1 MQYLLIWIVTIVI
14 GALLF
19 REYFWVNIIIM
30 FVLHFVNHRRCGEF
44 TKYAM
49 TTFLPVVATQVISAT
64 LGEQISRAYIVW
76 MIPILKQ
83 SGIPIPEN
91 LGEQVPFVMA
101 MLLFFAMEAF
111 SMWWVNVPIRRNH
124 SPFMRN
130 ILRKNSYRT
139 FSNQVANML
148 RSLDEETQWDTK
160 DFIRLNAEVDIL
172 CDNKARPKT
181 KDLLQ
186 ALQQSPGKNNITL
199 VIGEPGSGKSVAMRG
214 LCAALLKKCQK
225 TRRIPLYVNL
235 KHWNKNW
242 EGRLYPTQKDL
253 KNFILDS
260 FDQYG
265 MDHFLRNNFDDIMEN
280 GGWFFILDSY
290 DEIPFL
296 ADKNRIYSSHVS
308 KVIYDFLSSSGG
320 VLASRPFRSPD
331 ADPERVRNH
340 FRILPFN
347 EGQLIQFFRRDVGLS
362 KTACRTLFAER
373 SDIVDLSRT
382 PLLAS
387 LVRQYYR
394 EKRGWPANQR
404 ILYQELMTARVRRV
418 LEESGERNGITPE
431 LIMKMTAI
439 LAYKM
444 METESF
450 HSFLTL
456 EEAHVA
462 LPYPSRQVDTVAG
475 LLETAKI
482 CKINGANREMIT
494 FVHRRFMEFFVTQ
507 SGQFSRQTMQD
518 HLSDIW
524 TLGSY
529 YDVLALYGEIC
540 ELDDANT
547 LAKACYRVIM
557 EPGNDFQNIRNEN
570 CLYAINSLNFL
581 FNAFR
586 RRLRPVLPYITPIS
600 EKVLQALDAGCRDN
614 ACLAVF
620 ATVVPLLFQ
629 RCQED
634 ILVALL
640 DFKYKWISQYLSRI
654 FYRGGR
660 NSEELLLAYIE
671 NLNSYQDLTFLR
683 ELPVFL
689 FVFAKEKSLR
699 QYCFLRVMDIILAA
713 AAAAVFGGYAI
724 RILFSD
730 QLLFTLRDPMTWID
744 WFQSLPLSNQIF
756 NVASAVIVLLY
767 DAWLA
772 INTSILHAIL
782 ITSVALAGTVTDFT
796 PPAQIAYVVLLT
808 LLAMYRLPEIVTL
821 KLKLRKTKRKS
832 TFISGFLLGIGAFL
846 IWIMLLKAGVD
857 WISDWGLE
865 NPYVLISYSVLIL
878 LFGIFVYFNPTRLTL
893 DFIRLRAALREL
905 EKCGGTLS
913 RPQLERMLSG
923 IRGKQSRAKLIV
935 RLSHMNIQLT
945 GEWTHASRPIVGME
959 REDQL
964 LTSLDTKDLPLVR

>member
-1 MQYLLIWIVTIVI
+1 MRYLPMWFAAIAVGVV
-14 GALLF
+14 LF
-19 REYFWVNIIIM
+19 REYFWINIVIM
-30 FVLHFVNHRRCGEF
+30 FVLHLVNHRRCGEF

-49 TTFLPVVATQVISAT
+49 TTFLPMVMAQIISAA
-64 LGEQISRAYIVW
+64 LGERLSRAYSVW
-76 MIPILKQ
+76 MVPILER
-83 SGIPIPEN
+83 SGIPIPEK
-91 LGEQVPFVMA
+91 LGEQVPLVMA
-101 MLLFFAMEAF
+101 VLLFLAMEAF
-111 SMWWVNVPIRRNH
+111 SMWWVNIPIRRNR
-124 SPFMRN
+124 SSFMRN
-130 ILRKNSYRT
+130 ILRTNGYRT
-139 FSNQVANML
+139 FSNQVSNML
-148 RSLDEETQWDTK
+148 RDLDEETQWNTK

-181 KDLLQ
+181 KDLLH

-214 LCAALLKKCQK
+214 LCTALLKKCQK

-242 EGRLYPTQKDL
+242 EDSLYPTQKDL
-253 KNFILDS
+253 RNFILDS

-265 MDHFLRNNFDDIMEN
+265 VDHFLRKNFDEIMEN

-331 ADPERVRNH
+331 ADPKRVGNQ

-362 KTACRTLFAER
+362 KTACRALFAKR
-373 SDIVDLSRT
+373 ADIVDLART

-387 LVRQYYR
+387 LVWQYYR
-394 EKRGWPANQR
+394 EKRAWPVNQR
-404 ILYQELMTARVRRV
+404 KLYQELMTARIRRV
-418 LEESGERNGITPE
+418 LEESGERSGITPE
-431 LIMKMTAI
+431 LVMRMTAT

-444 METESF
+444 METESS
-450 HSFLTL
+450 HSYLTL
-456 EEAHVA
+456 EEAHAA

-482 CKINGANREMIT
+482 CKINGASREMIT

-507 SGQFSRQTMQD
+507 SSQFSQQTMRD

-547 LAKACYRVIM
+547 LAKTCHQVIM
-557 EPGNDFQNIRNEN
+557 DPSNDFRNIRNEK

-581 FNAFR
+581 FHAFR
-586 RRLRPVLPYITPIS
+586 RRLEPVMQYLMPIS
-600 EKVLQALDAGCRDN
+600 EKVLKALDAGCRDN

-620 ATVVPLLFQ
+620 ATVVPLLS
-629 RCQED
+629 RWCQED
-634 ILVALL
+634 ILVTLL
-640 DFKYKWISQYLSRI
+640 DFRYKWISQYLSRI
-654 FYRGGR
+654 FYRDGR

-671 NLNSYQDLTFLR
+671 NLNSYQDLAFLR

-699 QYCFLRVMDIILAA
+699 QYCYLRVADIILTA
-713 AAAAVFGGYAI
+713 AAAAVLGGYTI
-724 RILFSD
+724 QRLFSG
-730 QLLFTLRDPMTWID
+730 QLPFTLRDPMTWIA
-744 WFQSLPLSNQIF
+744 WFQGLPLPNQIS
-756 NVASAVIVLLY
+756 NVASAVLVLAY
-767 DAWLA
+767 NAWLA
-772 INTSILHAIL
+772 NEASILHAFL
-782 ITSVALAGTVTDFT
+782 TMSLMLAAMVTDLA
-796 PPAQIAYVVLLT
+796 PLAVAAYVVLLY
-808 LLAMYRLPEIVTL
+808 LFAVYRLPGIVTL
-821 KLKLRKTKRKS
+821 KLELHKTKRKVKVIGS
-832 TFISGFLLGIGAFL
+832 FLLGIGVLPICIMLLYVGLDWVSENPYFLIGYSILIFMLCIFVYINPAFL
-846 IWIMLLKAGVD
+846 I
-857 WISDWGLE
+857 
-865 NPYVLISYSVLIL
+865 
-878 LFGIFVYFNPTRLTL
+878 L
-893 DFIRLRAALREL
+893 DAARLRAALREL
-905 EKCGGTLS
+905 EKCGGTLP
-913 RPQLERMLSG
+913 RPRLEQMLRG
-923 IRGKQSRAKLIV
+923 IRGKRSRARLID

-945 GEWTHASRPIVGME
+945 GDWTHASRPVVGME

-964 LTSLDTKDLPLVR
+964 LTALDTKDLPLAR

>member
-19 REYFWVNIIIM
+19 QEFFWVNIIIM
-30 FVLHFVNHRRCGEF
+30 FVLHLVNHRRCGEF

-49 TTFLPVVATQVISAT
+49 TTFLPVIATQVISAT

-76 MIPILKQ
+76 MIPILEQ

-91 LGEQVPFVMA
+91 LGEQIPFVMA
-101 MLLFFAMEAF
+101 ILLFLAMEAF
-111 SMWWVNVPIRRNH
+111 SMWWVNVPIQRNH
-124 SPFMRN
+124 SLFMRN
-130 ILRKNSYRT
+130 ILRKNCYRT

-253 KNFILDS
+253 IEFILDS
-260 FDQYG
+260 FDQYDVG
-265 MDHFLRNNFDDIMEN
+265 NFLRNNFENIMGN

-296 ADKNRIYSSHVS
+296 ADKNRTYSNHVS

-362 KTACRTLFAER
+362 KTDCRALFAER

-394 EKRGWPANQR
+394 EKQAWPADQKQ
-404 ILYQELMTARVRRV
+404 LFQELMTARVRRV
-418 LEESGERNGITPE
+418 LEESGERSGITPE
-431 LIMKMTAI
+431 LIMRMTAT

-444 METESF
+444 METEPS

-456 EEAHVA
+456 EEAHAA
-462 LPYPSRQVDTVAG
+462 LSYPSRQVDTVVE
-475 LLETAKI
+475 LLDMAKI
-482 CKINGANREMIT
+482 CKINRANQETIT

-507 SGQFSRQTMQD
+507 SSQFSQQTMQD

-529 YDVLALYGEIC
+529 YDVLAFYGAIC
-540 ELDDANT
+540 KLDDANT
-547 LAKACYRVIM
+547 LAKACYQVIM
-557 EPGNDFQNIRNEN
+557 EPSNDFQNIRNEK

-586 RRLRPVLPYITPIS
+586 RRPRPVMQYITLIS
-600 EKVLQALDAGCRDN
+600 EKILEALDAGCQDN

-620 ATVVPLLFQ
+620 ATVVPLLSG
-629 RCQED
+629 RCQEG

-640 DFKYKWISQYLSRI
+640 DFKYKWISQCLSRI

-660 NSEELLLAYIE
+660 NSEDLLLAYIE
-671 NLNSYQDLTFLR
+671 NLNSYQNLTFLR

-699 QYCFLRVMDIILAA
+699 QYCFLRVADIILSAT
-713 AAAAVFGGYAI
+713 AAAVLGGYAI
-724 RILFSD
+724 RCLFSD
-730 QLLFTLRDPMTWID
+730 QLLFTLRDPMTWIA
-744 WFQSLPLSNQIF
+744 WFQSLPLSYQIY
-756 NVASAVIVLLY
+756 N
-767 DAWLA
+767 
-772 INTSILHAIL
+772 
-782 ITSVALAGTVTDFT
+782 VALAVFRLAFGVWLANNDSILRTILYMSTILAVTVSD
-796 PPAQIAYVVLLT
+796 IASSALVAVLVA
-808 LLAMYRLPEIVTL
+808 LLFYWSFIFRLPEIVTL
-821 KLKLRKTKRKS
+821 KLEFHKAKRKS
-832 TFISGFLLGIGAFL
+832 KVIGGYLLVIGAVL
-846 IWIMLLKAGVD
+846 IYTILLNAGL
-857 WISDWGLE
+857 DWGRE
-865 NPYVLISYSVLIL
+865 NPYFLVGYSILML
-878 LFGIFVYFNPTRLTL
+878 LFGVFVYINPVRLIL
-893 DFIRLRAALREL
+893 DATRLRAALREL
-905 EKCGGTLS
+905 EKCGGTLP
-913 RPQLERMLSG
+913 RPWLEQMLSG
-923 IRGKQSRAKLIV
+923 IRGKRSRAGLIDQLF
-935 RLSHMNIQLT
+935 RMNIQLT
-945 GEWTHASRPIVGME
+945 GDWTHASRPVIGIE
-959 REDQL
+959 RADQL
-964 LTSLDTKDLPLVR
+964 LTSLDTKDLPLTR